1 MWTKDGVKSHV
12 FNCFVC
18 FFFLAKEKERQ
29 KPEETDRSSDGYG
42 VRDSECESVGFRHD
56 GGGALLPV
64 HPQSLQPARHQSGRM
79 VRSTAQLT
87 TLGDSLMT
95 TLVSLM
101 ALIDKS
107 LVP

>member
-42 VRDSECESVGFRHD
+42 VRDSECESVR
-56 GGGALLPV
+56 L
-64 HPQSLQPARHQSGRM
+64 
-79 VRSTAQLT
+79 
-87 TLGDSLMT
+87 
-95 TLVSLM
+95 
-101 ALIDKS
+101 
-107 LVP
+107 